1 MMRFSIAVI
10 ALTVWCGVLTVLAK
24 SGIVLSNDTLALIT
38 AIIVAGAL
46 AGGDE

>member
-1 MMRFSIAVI
+1 MRFLVTVI
-10 ALTVWCGVLTVLAK
+10 TLTVWCGVLTVLAK
-24 SGIVLSNDTLALIT
+24 SGIVLSNDTLALTT